1 MNMPDIPHM
10 ARKMI
15 PYYYATGLDANH
27 DFIVIGPFE
36 SKEQARQ
43 DAGDTEN
50 LVIYK
55 EITRDH
61 DEATRR
67 IKAQRIKTTGSTG
80 KAMQRYRHQQVESEE
95 DDDDEMDAAA
105 PEPKQQGEPRG
116 MFDQRLFTKE

>member
-10 ARKMI
+10 ARKLI

-36 SKEQARQ
+36 SEAQARH

-50 LVIYK
+50 LVIYR
-55 EITRDH
+55 EFTRDH

-80 KAMQRYRHQQVESEE
+80 KAMQRYRHQHVEE
-95 DDDDEMDAAA
+95 DESDDEMEAAT
-105 PEPKQQGEPRG
+105 PEPKEQGEPRG
-116 MFDQRLFTKE
+116 MFDQRLFNKE